1 VAAKIVRQFNKIVL
15 LGAPTSAAALSAGH
29 EKAPAALRA
38 AGLAEKLRS
47 VGYEVVDLG
56 DDGAQTFQPDEESP
70 RARNV
75 KRVLASLEA
84 LKPRVE
90 QAVKTAALPVI
101 LTGDCSTVLATVAGA
116 RRYFRNVNVVYM
128 DRDADL
134 NIPATTPSGCV
145 DGMVISHL
153 TGRGAPELVR
163 FWGEPQL
170 VREPDVTLFGVD
182 RFDPPEEKA
191 LESST
196 LRRYLSKDVKRL
208 GAKAAAEKALER
220 IKTNG
225 YEFVLHLDVDVIS
238 DFSATNFPGSG
249 GLTLDDVRE
258 AMLVFAQQ
266 PRMAALEIAA
276 YNPEKDPDGSAAKQ
290 LIDLVT
296 EVLAAR
302 YETLKAIAAA
312 APPPPVK
319 APKAEAAPAPA
330 AAPATAPAEAP
341 SSAGAPENFTFD
353 PVPGEPWSSDSLT
366 DSDTDAETGEHT
378 GERAERDADSVE
390 DAGDSESGE
399 PTR

>member
-1 VAAKIVRQFNKIVL
+1 MAAKIVRQFNKIVL
-15 LGAPTSAAALSAGH
+15 LGAPSSAAALSAGH

-38 AGLAEKLRS
+38 AGLAEKLRGI
-47 VGYEVVDLG
+47 GYEVVDLG
-56 DDGAQTFQPDEESP
+56 DDGAATFQVDDDSP
-70 RARNV
+70 RARNA

-84 LKPRVE
+84 LKPKVE

-101 LTGDCSTVLATVAGA
+101 LTGDRSTVLATVAGA

-128 DRDADL
+128 DSDADL

-145 DGMVISHL
+145 DGMVVSHL

-170 VREPDVTLFGVD
+170 VREPDVTLFGVS

-191 LESST
+191 LETST
-196 LRRYLSKDVKRL
+196 VHRYLAKDVKRL
-208 GAKAAAEKALER
+208 GAKAAAERAVER
-220 IKTNG
+220 IVTNG

-238 DFSATNFPGSG
+238 DFKATGFPSTG
-249 GLTLDDVRE
+249 GLTLDEVRE

-266 PRMAALEIAA
+266 PKLMALEIAA
-276 YNPEKDPDGSAAKQ
+276 YNPEKDPDGSAAKA
-290 LIDLVT
+290 LINLIG

-319 APKAEAAPAPA
+319 APKADAAPAPVPA
-330 AAPATAPAEAP
+330 AAATEEPP
-341 SSAGAPENFTFD
+341 NAGAPENFTFE
-353 PVPGEPWSSDSLT
+353 PVPGESWSSDSLT
-366 DSDTDAETGEHT
+366 DSPSDTETGEHT
-378 GERAERDADSVE
+378 GEKAGRDAHSEE
-390 DAGDSESGE
+390 DADDDSESGE
-399 PTR
+399 PKR